1 MTPFADPFADQ
12 ADLVD
17 LADPTDPADP
27 NRVPT
32 KEEMLQQAIMLEEAA
47 LSLAAYSRYVLEL
60 EPALHHTL
68 ICNTINELLNDEF
81 DDLLICT
88 PPGSAKSTYTSHAL
102 SAYYMGAYP
111 NHNVILATH
120 TADLSEKWSRKAR
133 NTVTTARHRAV
144 FPTSQLSKDSTAVS
158 RWATTAGGEF
168 LAIGTGA
175 SILGFRADLG
185 IIDDPIS
192 GFEEAQSNTQLLRL
206 HNWYEN
212 DFLTRL
218 KPHGKT
224 VTICQR
230 LAALDLAGYIIA
242 RHRSNPTRRLRTLIL
257 QMEATAPNPWDDPLG
272 RPPYPHPGSLLWP
285 EWFTPAQ
292 LADAKR
298 DEFKW
303 NCLYQQHPPSDSGE
317 WVSPDNILFTDIP
330 PAPTAPTYMAMDL
343 ALSMNKG
350 DYTVI
355 FSAQTTPAL
364 DLVITDFYRSRSPP
378 EIIADT
384 VLSMI
389 RDYQPLE
396 LLIDDDN
403 ASKVFAALLARS
415 ARTAHTAVPW
425 HPMPLRG
432 QDKET
437 RASSIRGWFRRR
449 KVYFLRSLQ
458 PRLGWLFKEID
469 LFPNAVGVGIDDG
482 VDTLSLFGR
491 RLAQLTPEFVEAPP
505 AHRPTILEMTLDE
518 LFKQREQSLSLVF
531 GRGRII

>member
-1 MTPFADPFADQ
+1 MGNASASASFDRENPFIS
-12 ADLVD
+12 
-17 LADPTDPADP
+17 DPTFSDSP
-27 NRVPT
+27 PT
-32 KEEMLQQAIMLEEAA
+32 EDELLVQAILRAESQV
-47 LSLAAYSRYVLEL
+47 SLSRYSEYVLGL
-60 EPALHHTL
+60 EPALHHRL
-68 ICNTINELLNDEF
+68 ICDNIDALILGEF

-102 SAYYMGAYP
+102 SAYYMGRFP
-111 NHNVILATH
+111 THNTILATH

-133 NTVTTARHRAV
+133 NTLPTTRH
-144 FPTSQLSKDSTAVS
+144 LSTFSDPACRLSRDSTAVS
-158 RWATTAGGEF
+158 RWATTGGGEF

-192 GFEEAQSNTQLLRL
+192 GFEEAQSSTQLLRL

-230 LAALDLAGYIIA
+230 LAAQDLAGYIIA
-242 RHRSNPTRRLRTLIL
+242 RFRSNPTRRLKTLII

-272 RPPYPHPGSLLWP
+272 RPPAPHPDSLLWP

-303 NCLYQQHPPSDSGE
+303 NTLYQQHPPSDSGE
-317 WVSPDNILFTDIP
+317 WVDPSSILFTDIP
-330 PAPTAPTYMAMDL
+330 PADTAPTYLAMDL
-343 ALSMNKG
+343 ALSINKG
-350 DYTVI
+350 DYSVI
-355 FSAQTTPAL
+355 FAAKTTPTL
-364 DLVITDFYRSRSPP
+364 DLVITDFHRSRSAP
-378 EIIADT
+378 EVIADT
-384 VLSMI
+384 VLTMV
-389 RDYQPLE
+389 REHHPLE

-403 ASKVFAALLARS
+403 ASKVFAALLART
-415 ARTAHTAVPW
+415 ARQSSTPVPW
-425 HPMPLRG
+425 HPMPMRG

-449 KVYFLRSLQ
+449 KVYFLASLR
-458 PRLGWLFKEID
+458 PRLGWLLTEVSQ
-469 LFPNAVGVGIDDG
+469 FPNAVGEGVDDG
-482 VDTLSLFGR
+482 VDTLGLFGR
-491 RLAQLTPEFVEAPP
+491 RLAQLTPSFEPSTPAPQ
-505 AHRPTILEMTLDE
+505 PTIQEMTLDE

-531 GRGRII
+531 GRGRVN